1 MTEPS
6 SEPKGDDLSTETE
19 IQPADPT
26 VTNSTADDTT
36 TTEKDSKVPSPD
48 AVLAESKEL
57 LDDDIQNAI
66 LASLDQESSAP
77 PTGNN
82 NSGGISSPTRSAK
95 KSSTPSNRATAT
107 ATAAETVSVERKE
120 QLLLEARVN
129 RLQWIH
135 QVPLP
140 YRKAESPDDPW
151 IKNDE
156 LANFVNTC
164 HAAALMPSTTKI
176 LSHLY
181 GMEDQRVTP
190 EDVAARLGTLVRSL
204 GASCMEMEFACPCL
218 SIYYSSV
225 LTSFSI
231 LLLSSAELFGWR

>member
-6 SEPKGDDLSTETE
+6 SEPKGDDLSTEAEKQST
-19 IQPADPT
+19 ANPT
-26 VTNSTADDTT
+26 VTSTAEDTT
-36 TTEKDSKVPSPD
+36 ETEKDSKMPSPD

-77 PTGNN
+77 PTGSKNPG
-82 NSGGISSPTRSAK
+82 SIGSPTRSAK
-95 KSSTPSNRATAT
+95 KQSTSSNRATAT
-107 ATAAETVSVERKE
+107 STAAETVSVERKE

-190 EDVAARLGTLVRSL
+190 EDVAARLGSLVRNL
-204 GASCMEMEFACPCL
+204 DTV
-218 SIYYSSV
+218 YHV
-225 LTSFSI
+225 
-231 LLLSSAELFGWR
+231 WK